1 MTKYLKHFETTS
13 EYESYIGGGE
23 ALLPNVSYVE
33 EDKGLKYNP
42 YVAPPKDFVDCI
54 HSLYFNGIE
63 YDIPTREEGDTD
75 RWVNVTDSSFYD
87 YSTYPTPKT
96 TQVILSIETGNYS
109 QEDVVSKLTATYRF
123 MGYGSGIHTI
133 INGQDF
139 DNEDIYFVTDLTVEY
154 VDTINGYDRYR
165 IITPLSI
172 ALQEDFDGVDQY
184 IDFNWDGNGC
194 LTGSISIGSTNK
206 VQMSSITITPSSL
219 TLNENETKYIQI
231 TYAPSNAYFPM
242 IDAEVIGNPKHV
254 SIDNS
259 RIFPAMMENVQ
270 VTALSSGTNTLLFE
284 YDDNPS
290 ISATCQVAVA
300 EQVNVQYIKVYEV
313 QQYDDVLIT
322 QGDLGVSE
330 LIETNVISGSEY
342 FIICEGTDIGSMWE
356 NGDLEVDISYGYDS
370 GSDFAI
376 DDFKP
381 GLWNINSEN
390 SPVYFNSNNSI
401 NIDIGTASTTHYPS
415 ITQFQN
421 VDIIFYLPNS
431 TENMTLKLIRQ
442 ATS

>member
-1 MTKYLKHFETTS
+1 M
-13 EYESYIGGGE
+13 
-23 ALLPNVSYVE
+23 E

-54 HSLYFNGIE
+54 HSLYFNDIE
-63 YDIPTREEGDTD
+63 YDDIPAREEGGTD
-75 RWVNVTDSSFYD
+75 RWLNVVDSTFYD

-96 TQVILSIETGNYS
+96 TQTILSIETGNYS
-109 QEDVVSKLTATYRF
+109 QEDVVSKLTAEYRF

-139 DNEDIYFVTDLTVEY
+139 DNEDIYFVSDLTVEY

-165 IITPLSI
+165 ITTPLSI
-172 ALQEDFDGVDQY
+172 ALQEDFDGVDHY
-184 IDFNWDGNGC
+184 INFYWDGNSC
-194 LTGSISIGSTNK
+194 LTSSISIGSTNK

-219 TLNENETKYIQI
+219 TLNENETETIQI
-231 TYAPSNAYFPM
+231 TYTPSNTYFPV
-242 IDAEVIGNPKHV
+242 IDVEVSGNPKHV

-259 RIFPAMMENVQ
+259 RISPAMMDVQ

-290 ISATCQVAVA
+290 VSATCQVAVPK
-300 EQVNVQYIKVYEV
+300 QLNVQYVKVFEA
-313 QQYDDVLIT
+313 QQSDDVLIA

-330 LIETNVISGSEY
+330 LIEANVISGSKY
-342 FIICEGTDIGSMWE
+342 FITCEGTGIGSMWE
-356 NGDLEVDISYGYDS
+356 DGDLEINIDNGDDS
-370 GSDFAI
+370 GGDFAI
-376 DDFKP
+376 DDFKW

-390 SPVYFNSNNSI
+390 SPVGNNDNNTIYI
-401 NIDIGTASTTHYPS
+401 NIGTASTTRYPS
-415 ITQFQN
+415 FTQFQN
-421 VDIIFYLPNS
+421 VDIIFKLPNS
-431 TENMTLKLIRQ
+431 TENMTLKLTRQ